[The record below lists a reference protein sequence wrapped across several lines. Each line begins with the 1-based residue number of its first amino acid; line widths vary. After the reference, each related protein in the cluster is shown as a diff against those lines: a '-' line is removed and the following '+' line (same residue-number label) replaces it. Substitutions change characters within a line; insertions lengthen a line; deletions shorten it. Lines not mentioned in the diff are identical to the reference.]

1 MNGHRSWMHKGKE
14 KDKEEETDK
23 DKDHGKDKEKESTIS
38 EDRFVHLD
46 EGTLADH
53 AISKHDA
60 KTSQD
65 FNALYKVSILQINP
79 HDMDAA
85 EQIWI
90 HKLCTMTPFGLNIDK
105 PRGVADT
112 LMSMSQRSSL
122 SPPQRRC

>member
-1 MNGHRSWMHKGKE
+1 MQSLVHHVLQYVGQTTDNLRSRMNGHRSLMHKGKE
-14 KDKEEETDK
+14 KDKEEEKDK
-23 DKDHGKDKEKESTIS
+23 DKDNGKDKEKESTIS

-60 KTSQD
+60 ETSQD

-90 HKLCTMTPFGLNIDK
+90 HKLLKN
-105 PRGVADT
+105 
-112 LMSMSQRSSL
+112 
-122 SPPQRRC
+122 